1 MPVLDPQTLIEN
13 RVAAIRDMHKQAGI
27 TRAEL
32 DLSGG
37 VDSAVMLGL
46 LARALGPENVTT
58 VHLAINSNPDALARA
73 RECANA
79 FGVRLI
85 EFDGTFLFDTLLTT
99 MTEAMVKAGYSLD
112 EITARCEKDPTIL
125 GSIRSTLRAPWG
137 RAANRLSGGGIRH
150 GTGNEDEDRVLRFY
164 QKGGDGEVDSNPIAI
179 LSKGEVFQLGIALG
193 VPRSILT
200 ARPSPDLWGV
210 GDNHNDEDEIG
221 AYLGLR
227 GCGIP
232 FYSYVDVDTGAYKNV
247 GLIER
252 LSRFCDAT
260 IERDDGA
267 LICGDRLF
275 DEGGFHVE
283 FLIGK
288 AVDSRIFKGIPA
300 DVVRTLLVNA
310 RRVEACT
317 RHKMN
322 PNCPTL
328 GSRDDLVNDGIL
340 TNDLPTL

>member
-1 MPVLDPQTLIEN
+1 MPVLNPQALIDN
-13 RVAAIRDMHKQAGI
+13 RVAAIRDMHQKAGQ

-58 VHLAINSNPDALARA
+58 IHLAINSNPDALARA

-79 FGVRLI
+79 FGVKLI
-85 EFDGTFLFDTLLTT
+85 EFDGTFLFDTLYQTMLTA
-99 MTEAMVKAGYSLD
+99 MTRAGYSESD
-112 EITARCEKDPTIL
+112 ISTRVKNDPTIL

-164 QKGGDGEVDSNPIAI
+164 QKGGDGEVDSNPIAM

-193 VPRSILT
+193 VPRSILS

-210 GDNHNDEDEIG
+210 GDSHNDEEEIG
-221 AYLGLR
+221 AYLGLK

-232 FYSYVDVDTGAYKNV
+232 FYSYVDIETGAYKNV

-252 LSRFCDAT
+252 LHRFCDTAPGT
-260 IERDDGA
+260 WLFVESSPYLAASIEFA
-267 LICGDRLF
+267 PKSPYF
-275 DEGGFHVE
+275 
-283 FLIGK
+283 
-288 AVDSRIFKGIPA
+288 VDIPES
-300 DVVRTLLVNA
+300 VVTTLLTNA
-310 RRVEACT
+310 RRVEAAT

-322 PNCPTL
+322 PNCPAL
-328 GSRDDLVNDGIL
+328 GDRESMIDAGIL
-340 TNDLPTL
+340 TNALPV

>member
-1 MPVLDPQTLIEN
+1 MPVLNPQALIDN
-13 RVAAIRDMHKQAGI
+13 RVAAIRDMHQKAGQ

-58 VHLAINSNPDALARA
+58 VFLGINSNPDALARA
-73 RECANA
+73 RECAEK
-79 FGVRLI
+79 FGVRFI
-85 EFDGTFLFDTLLTT
+85 EFDGTVLFDALITT
-99 MTEAMVKAGYSLD
+99 MSASMVKAGYDLKD
-112 EITARCEKDPTIL
+112 IVGACEKDPTIL

-164 QKGGDGEVDSNPIAI
+164 QKGGDGEVDSNPISM

-193 VPRSILT
+193 VPRSILS

-210 GDNHNDEDEIG
+210 GEEHNDESEIG
-221 AYLGLR
+221 AYLGLK

-232 FYSYVDVDTGAYKNV
+232 FYSYVDLDTGAYKNV

-252 LSRFCDAT
+252 LHRFCDEAPLVIGDT
-260 IERDDGA
+260 RNGDMLFNDDGFYGERPLKAA
-267 LICGDRLF
+267 LKS
-275 DEGGFHVE
+275 E
-283 FLIGK
+283 
-288 AVDSRIFKGIPA
+288 AFKGIPS
-300 DVVRTLLVNA
+300 DVVKTLLHNA
-310 RRVEACT
+310 RKVERAT

-322 PNCPTL
+322 PNCPAL
-328 GSRDDLVNDGIL
+328 GDRQSMITAGIL
-340 TNDLPTL
+340 TNELPV